1 MAASG
6 GRNVSHAESR
16 SLPLMRGL
24 SQNILREEQET
35 RFRSPSNGDHE
46 ARLQEQRTACMEI
59 QRQVEAAHERKA

>member
-1 MAASG
+1 
-6 GRNVSHAESR
+6 
-16 SLPLMRGL
+16 MRGL